1 MQEYRNGSR
10 QEVYT
15 LEMTQ
20 EEEIKSPDRLLEFD
34 LSAELMN
41 DTALDGQFNTS
52 VTRLNSYLGIAGFQS
67 ACSCCRFDLHAFSS
81 LVGVPFFYTVLAAQW
96 PPLMIL

>member
-34 LSAELMN
+34 LSAELN
-41 DTALDGQFNTS
+41 H
-52 VTRLNSYLGIAGFQS
+52 GIAI
-67 ACSCCRFDLHAFSS
+67 CN
-81 LVGVPFFYTVLAAQW
+81 LAYAVA
-96 PPLMIL
+96 

>member
-67 ACSCCRFDLHAFSS
+67 ARHSGFLDFHVSS
-81 LVGVPFFYTVLAAQW
+81 S
-96 PPLMIL
+96 

>member
-34 LSAELMN
+34 LSAELN
-41 DTALDGQFNTS
+41 H
-52 VTRLNSYLGIAGFQS
+52 GIAVS
-67 ACSCCRFDLHAFSS
+67 N
-81 LVGVPFFYTVLAAQW
+81 LAYAVAKELGQDEEFCYRCV
-96 PPLMIL
+96 